1 MYKLFSKILIVTITL
16 FFIGFLLFK
25 YPAIGKKAGELAEW
39 FGKDENI
46 QNTILNGKEDLN
58 EYIDSGEY
66 PRMIGEMIESVKT
79 FLLRL
84 MK

>member
-1 MYKLFSKILIVTITL
+1 MITF
-16 FFIGFLLFK
+16 FFICFLLFK
-25 YPAIGKKAGELAEW
+25 YPAIGEKMSDLTEW
-39 FGKDENI
+39 FSKDENI
-46 QNTILNGKEDLN
+46 QSTIQNGKEDLN